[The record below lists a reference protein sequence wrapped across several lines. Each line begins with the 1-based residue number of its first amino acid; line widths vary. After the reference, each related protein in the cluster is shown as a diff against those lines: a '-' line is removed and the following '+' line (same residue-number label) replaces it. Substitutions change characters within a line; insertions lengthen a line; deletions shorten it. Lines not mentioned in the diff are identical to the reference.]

1 MRKLSIKWKVLIPLF
16 LGFLVMSLAFVYIS
30 YIEFRDYTISD
41 CVNYAKG
48 LCSLIADEI
57 DPERVDEYMEQGHAY
72 PGYDEIRAK
81 LYKLRDAYPDIV
93 FLYVYQIREDGCHAV
108 FDLDAEGEPGS
119 EPGEVLPFDQSY
131 EQYIPDLLAGK
142 EVPALISNDTYG
154 YLLTIYTPIRDS
166 SGQCRCYVGV
176 DYSMDLLT
184 DYVTAIVKKIL
195 TIFAIVV
202 IVIAIISVGVTN
214 RRIVKPFNKLENE
227 AYRDTLTGL
236 LNRTAYFRYA
246 QQLDEQ
252 IEAETADF
260 SLLMVDVN
268 FLKKVN
274 DTYGHEKGNSYL
286 KNAADLIC
294 SVFGS
299 EHLYRIGGDEFVA
312 VLEGNARDGAEERMR
327 TFREEVRKKQ
337 EDETLQPWERVSA
350 AIGIAAYEKG
360 KDQSADDVLK
370 RADQAMYAAKTA
382 MKAERRE

>member
-176 DYSMDLLT
+176 DYSMDLLM
-184 DYVTAIVKKIL
+184 DYVMEIVKKIL
-195 TIFAIVV
+195 MIFAIVV
-202 IVIAIISVGVTN
+202 IVIAIVSVILTN
-214 RRIVKPFNKLENE
+214 RGIVNPFIKLEKR
-227 AYRDTLTGL
+227 AYRDTLTGF
-236 LNRTAYFRYA
+236 LNRTAYFEYA
-246 QQLDEQ
+246 LKLDER
-252 IEAETADF
+252 IAAGTAAF
-260 SLLMVDVN
+260 SILMIDVN

-350 AIGIAAYEKG
+350 AIGIAVYEKG

>member
-16 LGFLVMSLAFVYIS
+16 FALLLMSVAFIYIS
-30 YIEFRDYTISD
+30 YIEFRNYTISD
-41 CVNYAKG
+41 CVDYAKG
-48 LCSLIADEI
+48 LCGLIADEL
-57 DPERVDEYMEQGHAY
+57 DPECIDEYIEQGHAY
-72 PGYDEIRAK
+72 PGYDDIRAK

-93 FLYVYQIREDGCHAV
+93 FLYVYQIREDGCHTV

-119 EPGEVLPFDQSY
+119 EPGDVVPFDASY
-131 EQYIPDLLAGK
+131 EEYIPDLLAGK
-142 EVPALISNDTYG
+142 EVPSLISNDTYG

-166 SGQCRCYVGV
+166 SGQCKCYVGV

-184 DYVTAIVKKIL
+184 DYVIAIVKKIL
-195 TIFAIVV
+195 AIFAIVV
-202 IVIAIISVGVTN
+202 IVIAIASVIVTN
-214 RRIVKPFNKLENE
+214 RRIVKPFNRLENE
-227 AYRDTLTGL
+227 AYRDTLTGF

-252 IEAETADF
+252 IGAGTAAF

-286 KNAADLIC
+286 KNAADLIS
-294 SVFGS
+294 SVFGI

-312 VLEGNARDGAEERMR
+312 VLEGNAQSGAEERMR

-337 EDETLQPWERVSA
+337 EDETLQPWEKVSA
-350 AIGIAAYEKG
+350 AIGIAVYDKE
-360 KDQSADDVLK
+360 KDQSSDDVLK
-370 RADQAMYAAKTA
+370 RADQAMYAAKVA

>member
-16 LGFLVMSLAFVYIS
+16 FGLLLMSVAFVYIS

-48 LCSLIADEI
+48 LCGLIADEL
-57 DPERVDEYMEQGHAY
+57 DPECIDEYIEQGHAY

-108 FDLDAEGEPGS
+108 FDLDAESEPGS
-119 EPGEVLPFDQSY
+119 EPGEVVPFDASY
-131 EQYIPDLLAGK
+131 EEYIPDLLAGK

-184 DYVTAIVKKIL
+184 DYVMEIVKKIMI
-195 TIFAIVV
+195 IFAGVV
-202 IVIAIISVGVTN
+202 IVIAAVSVIVTN
-214 RRIVKPFNKLENE
+214 RRIVEPFNKLEKE

-252 IEAETADF
+252 AAAGTAAF
-260 SLLMVDVN
+260 SLVMIDVN

-274 DTYGHEKGNSYL
+274 DTYGHEKGNTYL
-286 KNAADLIC
+286 KSAADLIR

-299 EHLYRIGGDEFVA
+299 EQLYRIGGDEFVA
-312 VLEGNARDGAEERMR
+312 VLEGSARNRAEDLIR
-327 TFREEVRKKQ
+327 TFREKVREKQ
-337 EDETLQPWERVSA
+337 EDETLQPWEKVSA
-350 AIGIAAYEKG
+350 AIGMAAYEKG
-360 KDQSADDVLK
+360 KDQSSDDVLK

-382 MKAERRE
+382 MKAERRD

>member
-16 LGFLVMSLAFVYIS
+16 FGLLLMSVAFVYIS

-48 LCSLIADEI
+48 LCGLIADEL
-57 DPERVDEYMEQGHAY
+57 DPECIDEYIEQGHAY

-108 FDLDAEGEPGS
+108 FDLDAESEPGS
-119 EPGEVLPFDQSY
+119 EPGEVVPFDASY
-131 EQYIPDLLAGK
+131 EEYIPDLLAGK

-184 DYVTAIVKKIL
+184 DYVMEIVKKIMI
-195 TIFAIVV
+195 IFAGVV
-202 IVIAIISVGVTN
+202 IVIAAVSVIVTN
-214 RRIVKPFNKLENE
+214 RRIVEPFNKLEKE

-252 IEAETADF
+252 AAAGTAAF
-260 SLLMVDVN
+260 SLVMIDVN
-268 FLKKVN
+268 FLKRVN
-274 DTYGHEKGNSYL
+274 DTYGHEKGNTYL
-286 KNAADLIC
+286 KSAADLIR

-299 EHLYRIGGDEFVA
+299 EQLYRIGGDEFVA
-312 VLEGNARDGAEERMR
+312 VLEGSARNRAEDLIR
-327 TFREEVRKKQ
+327 TFREKVREKQ
-337 EDETLQPWERVSA
+337 EDETLQPWEKVSA
-350 AIGIAAYEKG
+350 AIGMAAYEKG
-360 KDQSADDVLK
+360 KDQSSDDVLK

-382 MKAERRE
+382 MKAERRD

>member
-16 LGFLVMSLAFVYIS
+16 FGLLLMSVAFVYIS

-48 LCSLIADEI
+48 LCGLIADEL
-57 DPERVDEYMEQGHAY
+57 DPECIDEYIEQGHAY
-72 PGYDEIRAK
+72 PGYDDIRAK

-108 FDLDAEGEPGS
+108 FDLDAESEPGS
-119 EPGEVLPFDQSY
+119 EPGEVVPFDASY
-131 EQYIPDLLAGK
+131 EHYIPDLLAGK
-142 EVPALISNDTYG
+142 EVPAIISNDTYG

-184 DYVTAIVKKIL
+184 DYVMEIVKKIII
-195 TIFAIVV
+195 IFAGVV
-202 IVIAIISVGVTN
+202 IVIAAASVIVTN
-214 RRIVKPFNKLENE
+214 RRIVEPFNKLKKE

-252 IEAETADF
+252 AAAGTAAF
-260 SLLMVDVN
+260 SLVMIDVN

-274 DTYGHEKGNSYL
+274 DTYGHEKGNTYL
-286 KNAADLIC
+286 KSAADLIR

-299 EHLYRIGGDEFVA
+299 EQLYRIGGDEFVA
-312 VLEGNARDGAEERMR
+312 VLEGSAQDRAEDLIRM
-327 TFREEVRKKQ
+327 FREKVREKQ
-337 EDETLQPWERVSA
+337 EDETLQPWEKVSA
-350 AIGIAAYEKG
+350 AIGMAAYEKG
-360 KDQSADDVLK
+360 KDQSSDDVLK
-370 RADQAMYAAKTA
+370 RADQAMYAAKVA
-382 MKAERRE
+382 MKAERRD

>member
-16 LGFLVMSLAFVYIS
+16 FGLLLMSVAFVYIS

-48 LCSLIADEI
+48 LCGLIADEL
-57 DPERVDEYMEQGHAY
+57 DPECIDEYIEQGHAY

-108 FDLDAEGEPGS
+108 FDLDAESEPGS
-119 EPGEVLPFDQSY
+119 EPGEVVPFDASY
-131 EQYIPDLLAGK
+131 EHYVPDLLAGK

-184 DYVTAIVKKIL
+184 DYVMEIVKKIMI
-195 TIFAIVV
+195 IFAGVV
-202 IVIAIISVGVTN
+202 IVIAAVSVIVTN
-214 RRIVKPFNKLENE
+214 RRIVEPFNKLEKE

-252 IEAETADF
+252 AAAGTAAF
-260 SLLMVDVN
+260 SLVMIDVN

-274 DTYGHEKGNSYL
+274 DTYGHEKGNTYL
-286 KNAADLIC
+286 KSAADLIR

-299 EHLYRIGGDEFVA
+299 EQLYRIGGDEFVA
-312 VLEGNARDGAEERMR
+312 VLEGNARNRAEDLIR
-327 TFREEVRKKQ
+327 TFREKVREKQ
-337 EDETLQPWERVSA
+337 EDKTLQPWEKVSA
-350 AIGIAAYEKG
+350 AIGMAAYEKG
-360 KDQSADDVLK
+360 KDQSSDDVLK

-382 MKAERRE
+382 MKAERRD

>member
-16 LGFLVMSLAFVYIS
+16 FGLLLMSVAFVYIS

-48 LCSLIADEI
+48 LCGLIADEL
-57 DPERVDEYMEQGHAY
+57 DPECIDEYIEQGHAY
-72 PGYDEIRAK
+72 PGYDDIRAK

-108 FDLDAEGEPGS
+108 FDLDAESEPGS
-119 EPGEVLPFDQSY
+119 EPGEVVPFDASY
-131 EQYIPDLLAGK
+131 EHYIPDLLAGK
-142 EVPALISNDTYG
+142 EVPAIISNDTYG

-184 DYVTAIVKKIL
+184 DYVMEIVKKIII
-195 TIFAIVV
+195 IFAGVV
-202 IVIAIISVGVTN
+202 IVIAAASVIVTN
-214 RRIVKPFNKLENE
+214 RRIVEPFNKLKKE

-252 IEAETADF
+252 AAAGTAAF
-260 SLLMVDVN
+260 SLVMIDVN

-274 DTYGHEKGNSYL
+274 DTYGHEKGNTYL
-286 KNAADLIC
+286 KSAADLIR

-299 EHLYRIGGDEFVA
+299 EQLYRIGGDEFVA
-312 VLEGNARDGAEERMR
+312 VLEGSAQDRAEDLIRM
-327 TFREEVRKKQ
+327 FREKVREKQ
-337 EDETLQPWERVSA
+337 EDETLQPWEKVSA
-350 AIGIAAYEKG
+350 AIGMAAYEKG
-360 KDQSADDVLK
+360 KDQSSDDVLK

-382 MKAERRE
+382 MKAERRD